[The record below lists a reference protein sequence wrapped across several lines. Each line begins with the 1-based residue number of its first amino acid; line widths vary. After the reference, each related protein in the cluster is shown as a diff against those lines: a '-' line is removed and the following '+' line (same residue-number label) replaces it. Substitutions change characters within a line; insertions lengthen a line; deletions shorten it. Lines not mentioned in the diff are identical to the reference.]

1 MKKFITLIVMIL
13 SVAYGV
19 NAQFKY
25 YSTGK
30 LTFGDITVPAEYTTA
45 WEGKGHYFHF
55 NESVAGG
62 TWLKIYLDRI
72 APRISSSA
80 GYIRFFDTDTEVYH
94 DLYVSSVYETSDLR
108 LKTNISN
115 VQSPLIKTLQLRP
128 VQYTL
133 LKSHSDKSTSQDIG
147 FIAQELEK
155 IIPEA
160 VTTDDSGN
168 KLINYRTLI
177 AILTGAIQEMS
188 IQINDL
194 KFIVESLKTEIDNL
208 KNR

>member
-1 MKKFITLIVMIL
+1 MKKLITVIVMLL

-45 WEGKGHYFHF
+45 WEGRGHYFHY
-55 NESVAGG
+55 NESVADG

-80 GYIRFFDTDTEVYH
+80 GYIRFFDTEADDYDKIYVSEVY
-94 DLYVSSVYETSDLR
+94 EMSDQR
-108 LKTNISN
+108 FKTNIQELQASLN
-115 VQSPLIKTLQLRP
+115 KTLQLRP
-128 VQYTL
+128 VRYSL
-133 LKSHSDKSTSQDIG
+133 LNSNLERGPNQDIG
-147 FIAQELEK
+147 FIAQELEM

-168 KLINYRTLI
+168 KLVNYSTVI
-177 AILTGAIQEMS
+177 PILTGAIQEMS
-188 IQINDL
+188 VQINEL
-194 KFIVESLKTEIDNL
+194 TELVKVLQAQINNG
-208 KNR
+208 K

>member
-1 MKKFITLIVMIL
+1 MKKLITVIVMLL

-30 LTFGDITVPAEYTTA
+30 LTFGNITVPAEYTTA

-55 NESVAGG
+55 NESVADG

-80 GYIRFFDTDTEVYH
+80 GYIRFFDTETDAYH
-94 DLYVSSVYETSDLR
+94 KIYVSEVSEVSDQR
-108 LKTNISN
+108 LKTNIKGL
-115 VQSPLIKTLQLRP
+115 QSSLNKTLQLRP
-128 VQYTL
+128 VQYSL
-133 LKSHSDKSTSQDIG
+133 INSSAEREKDQDIG
-147 FIAQELEK
+147 FIAQELEM

-160 VTTDDSGN
+160 VSTDDSGN
-168 KLINYRTLI
+168 KLINYRAVI
-177 AILTGAIQEMS
+177 PVLTGAIQEMS
-188 IQINDL
+188 VQINEL
-194 KFIVESLKTEIDNL
+194 TELVKVLQAQINNG
-208 KNR
+208 K

>member
-1 MKKFITLIVMIL
+1 MKKITLIVVLL

-45 WEGKGHYFHF
+45 WEGCGHYFHF

-80 GYIRFFDTDTEVYH
+80 GYIRFFDTETEAYH
-94 DLYVSSVYETSDLR
+94 KIYVSEVSEVSDKR
-108 LKTNISN
+108 LKTNIKGL
-115 VQSPLIKTLQLRP
+115 QSSLNKTLQLRP
-128 VQYTL
+128 VQYSL
-133 LKSHSDKSTSQDIG
+133 INSSAEREKDQDIG
-147 FIAQELEK
+147 FIAQELEM

-160 VTTDDSGN
+160 VSTDDSGN
-168 KLINYRTLI
+168 KLINYRTVI
-177 AILTGAIQEMS
+177 PILTGAIQELS
-188 IQINDL
+188 VQISEL
-194 KFIVESLKTEIDNL
+194 ESVIETLQIEIDNL